1 MSKRF
6 CMGYCDIQ
14 LTLESQTT
22 KEYDVLQGTPRN
34 KLIQA
39 LPRPTGCRVIVT
51 MEMND
56 KENKLNSMIDLVPLN
71 AVFGPTD
78 TIPGLRDS
86 QMPS

>member
-1 MSKRF
+1 
-6 CMGYCDIQ
+6 
-14 LTLESQTT
+14 
-22 KEYDVLQGTPRN
+22 
-34 KLIQA
+34 
-39 LPRPTGCRVIVT
+39 

-56 KENKLNSMIDLVPLN
+56 KENKLNSMTDFVPLN